1 VITVAGGTGLV
12 GKSLTQALVGEGEQV
27 RVLTRDPKA
36 ARAAFGDAKLEIVGV
51 DFDDV
56 ATLRAGFAGSDK
68 AYMSYGTSDR
78 QVRDEIALIDAAI
91 GADVPYLVNLSV
103 GGAGGPHVDSS
114 NVLQWHTEIDAYLAT
129 TGVAWT
135 LVRPTAFT
143 DGTVTLAAN
152 FVPSHAW
159 GGHAGAGP
167 VALIDSRDV
176 AAVSAV
182 ILTEGP
188 RRHAGKV
195 YDISGPAAVTMDE
208 VAGYISAALGT
219 RVEYHARTEA
229 QQRAVLEAAG
239 LPGLLVDV
247 LLGVDEI
254 TRDNAYA
261 VPSPTVFDLTGH
273 PPRSVKDWVDEHV
286 SLFAAPAVGPIGEG
300 RTVVIAKGSIP
311 RPEALAPY
319 IDDEMRVLREL
330 KAEGVIKSAYRRA
343 TGPGFYLV
351 LEGANIDAVR
361 ERVDTTLP
369 FVIENVATLEY
380 DEIYEI

>member
-1 VITVAGGTGLV
+1 MITVAGGTGLV
-12 GKSLTQALVGEGEQV
+12 GKPLTRALLRDGEEV

-36 ARAAFGDAKLEIVGV
+36 ARATFGGADIEIVGV

-56 ATLRAGFAGSDK
+56 ATLRAAFTGSDK
-68 AYMSYGTSDR
+68 AFMSYGTSDR
-78 QVRDEIALIDAAI
+78 QVRDETALIDAAI
-91 GADVPYLVNLSV
+91 DAEVPYLVNLSV
-103 GGAGGPHVDSS
+103 GGAGGTHHA
-114 NVLQWHTEIDAYLAT
+114 NVVQWHTEIDAYLAT
-129 TGVAWT
+129 TGAASTV
-135 LVRPTAFT
+135 VRPTTFT
-143 DGTVTLAAN
+143 DSMLKLASN
-152 FVPSHAW
+152 FVRSGAW
-159 GGHAGAGP
+159 GGTAGAGR

-188 RRHAGKV
+188 QRHAGKT

-229 QQRAVLEAAG
+229 AQRAVLESAG

-247 LLGVDEI
+247 LIGVDDI
-254 TRDNAYA
+254 TRDNVYA
-261 VPSPTVFDLTGH
+261 VPSPTVFELTGNA
-273 PPRSVKDWVDEHV
+273 PLSVEEWVDEHR
-286 SLFAAPAVGPIGEG
+286 SLFAAPVMAKDHTI
-300 RTVVIAKGSIP
+300 VIAKGSIT
-311 RPEALAPY
+311 RPDALAPH
-319 IDDEMRVLREL
+319 IDDEIRVMREL
-330 KAEGVIKSAYRRA
+330 KADGVIKSAYRRA

-351 LEGANIDAVR
+351 LEGASIDAVR